1 MKCLGLFVFLLL
13 QFVLLGCYMNASI
26 TSIAP
31 LDGSSGVPLVP
42 FSKVTSLENVSGSSN
57 YVSTA
62 VSGFRVKQSAGLLIN
77 KQLAATQNGYKVY
90 LHVNGRI
97 TSGEE
102 YQ

>member
-1 MKCLGLFVFLLL
+1 
-13 QFVLLGCYMNASI
+13 MNASI
-26 TSIAP
+26 IP

-62 VSGFRVKQSAGLLIN
+62 ANGFRVKQSAGLLIN
-77 KQLAATQNGYKVY
+77 KQLASTQNGYRVY

>member
-1 MKCLGLFVFLLL
+1 M
-13 QFVLLGCYMNASI
+13 GCFMHASI
-26 TSIAP
+26 TP

-62 VSGFRVKQSAGLLIN
+62 ANGFKIKQSAGLLIN
-77 KQLAATQNGYKVY
+77 KQLAATQNGYRVY